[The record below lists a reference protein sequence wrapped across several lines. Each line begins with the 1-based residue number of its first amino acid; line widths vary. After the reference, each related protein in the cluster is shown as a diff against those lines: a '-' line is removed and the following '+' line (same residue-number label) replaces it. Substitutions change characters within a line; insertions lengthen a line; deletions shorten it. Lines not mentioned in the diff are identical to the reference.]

1 MKGPG
6 SLGGEAALL
15 PLIEEEAAR
24 DAGGRRMTLE
34 EIYGRYADF
43 VWRALRR
50 QGVLPDDAHDAIQEV
65 FLVVHRTLAGFEGRS
80 SLPTWLF
87 TICRSVAR
95 DRRQRAH
102 RRHEIVGTEVAV
114 DDVDERA
121 DASARAEHN
130 RRLAQLEAILAGME
144 VELRDVF
151 VLFEIEDMTGEEI
164 SEALAVP
171 LGTVY
176 SRLQVARKE
185 FRRGVTR
192 VEAGM
197 DVRAARVGGGA

>member
-1 MKGPG
+1 
-6 SLGGEAALL
+6 
-15 PLIEEEAAR
+15 
-24 DAGGRRMTLE
+24 MTLE

-50 QGVLPDDAHDAIQEV
+50 QGVAPDDAHDAIQEV

-102 RRHEIVGTEVAV
+102 RRFEVAASDSIV
-114 DDVDERA
+114 DDVDRRA
-121 DASARAEHN
+121 DGAARVEHN
-130 RRLAQLEAILAGME
+130 DRLSQLEEILAAME
-144 VELRDVF
+144 PELRDVF

-164 SEALAVP
+164 SQALDVA

-176 SRLQVARKE
+176 SRLQLARKAFRRAATRLEAGKDVAVAR
-185 FRRGVTR
+185 
-192 VEAGM
+192 AGG
-197 DVRAARVGGGA
+197 RA